1 MNLIVI
7 FESAELQFKQILEE
21 FFVSI
26 YDEKSLVSHGIDHH
40 QRVWKYA
47 KEITL
52 FLASHDLIRDPV
64 LPFNLI
70 IACYLHDIGMSVDT
84 GVRHGHQSRE
94 LCVRFLKEN
103 NLKESDY
110 DDVLQAIENHDNKE
124 YRDSAAKFDLL
135 TILSTADD
143 IDAFGFIGIYRY
155 VEIYLARDIGMEKI
169 GHRVMEN
176 AAKRFDNFENLL
188 GFSDSIFQKHK
199 NRYNILINFFGKYN
213 HQAPSYKFGGPEPS
227 GYCGAIEIL
236 KEFLQK
242 RITLD
247 FLLREPEK
255 YSNDKVIKWFFNGL
269 ASELLVE
276 DNPLTATQ

>member
-1 MNLIVI
+1 
-7 FESAELQFKQILEE
+7 
-21 FFVSI
+21 
-26 YDEKSLVSHGIDHH
+26 
-40 QRVWKYA
+40 
-47 KEITL
+47 
-52 FLASHDLIRDPV
+52 
-64 LPFNLI
+64 
-70 IACYLHDIGMSVDT
+70 MSVDT

-143 IDAFGFIGIYRY
+143 LDAFGFTGIYRY
-155 VEIYLARDIGMEKI
+155 VEIYLARDMGMEQI

-176 AAKRFDNFENLL
+176 ATKRFDNFEKLF
-188 GFSDSIFQKHK
+188 GFSYSILQKHK
-199 NRYNILINFFGKYN
+199 KRYNILINFFSKYN
-213 HQAPSYKFGGPEPS
+213 NQVLSYQFGGPDQS
-227 GYCGAIEIL
+227 GYCGTVEII
-236 KEFLQK
+236 KDVLQK
-242 RITLD
+242 KIILD
-247 FLLREPEK
+247 FLLRESEK
-255 YSNDKVIKWFFNGL
+255 YSNDKVINWFFNGL

>member
-21 FFVSI
+21 FFVSF

-40 QRVWKYA
+40 RRVWKYA
-47 KEITL
+47 KGITL
-52 FLASHDLIRDPV
+52 FLATHDLIRDPV

-110 DDVLQAIENHDNKE
+110 DDVLLAVENHDNKE
-124 YRDSAAKFDLL
+124 YRDSAVKFDLL

-143 IDAFGFIGIYRY
+143 LDAFGFTGIYRY
-155 VEIYLARDIGMEKI
+155 VEIYLARDMGMEQI

-176 AAKRFDNFENLL
+176 ATKRFDNFEKLF
-188 GFSDSIFQKHK
+188 GFSYSILQKHK
-199 NRYNILINFFGKYN
+199 KRYNILINFFSKYN
-213 HQAPSYKFGGPEPS
+213 NQVLSYQFGGPDQS
-227 GYCGAIEIL
+227 GYCGTVEII
-236 KEFLQK
+236 KDVLQK
-242 RITLD
+242 KIILD
-247 FLLREPEK
+247 FLLRESEK
-255 YSNDKVIKWFFNGL
+255 YSNDKVINWFFNGL